1 MRFRLGLEHRAGTV
15 NFSFNGQA
23 HNGQLKSGVCTVENP
38 VTDPQL
44 WSPGAGDQV
53 LYDLTVSAAA
63 TQKTLKVG
71 LRQIDLVTTAGRG
84 WPWFQDLRQQAR
96 CLCERRKLDPRR
108 RACRAD
114 HA

>member
-1 MRFRLGLEHRAGTV
+1 MVSSRAVFAPSKTLSRTRNCGGLE
-15 NFSFNGQA
+15 Q
-23 HNGQLKSGVCTVENP
+23 
-38 VTDPQL
+38 
-44 WSPGAGDQV
+44 GDQV

-96 CLCERRKLDPRR
+96 CLCERRKLDPLR